1 MTEALANG
9 KVHTVA
15 LAGTPSAILD
25 TAGGGTHASVITRAL
40 FGVVRAKETF
50 AALTPVMAG
59 IPARSMEF
67 CQRSLEGGLAS
78 GIVCHDMDTPAHARG
93 RSGRN

>member
-1 MTEALANG
+1 M
-9 KVHTVA
+9 VRSRTVA

-25 TAGGGTHASVITRAL
+25 TAGGGTHPSV
-40 FGVVRAKETF
+40 GVVRAKETF
-50 AALTPVMAG
+50 AALTPVIAG

-78 GIVCHDMDTPAHARG
+78 GIVGYDMDAPAHARG